1 MQSLIERFKAGDKAL
16 VTNTIAL
23 LIVIV
28 GLLQD
33 EYGVVLSV
41 GLFALSGAVTNW
53 LAIHMLFEKV
63 PLMYGSGVIPLR
75 FEAFKSTIKSMIMQ
89 QFFNKDN
96 LQKFITAE
104 EESIAN
110 WLKPGQIIDRIDYD
124 KLFDRLVEAIMSSSF
139 GGMLDMIGGADALQ
153 GLKDSFIEKIKITL
167 NEMVNSETFKAS
179 VASSIDA
186 NKLSEEMADQIEQIV
201 DRRLE
206 ELTPELVKEIV
217 QDIIREHLGWLVVW
231 GGVVGGVIGLLA
243 GLTI

>member
-186 NKLSEEMADQIEQIV
+186 NKLSEEMAEQIEQIV